1 MYHNYIE
8 GKLME
13 IVYLLT
19 NKSKLSG
26 KRFYIGSKSSCK
38 IIKINGVK
46 TMVDI
51 NSGKPYYSSST
62 SFEFKDDIKSGN
74 VFEVEILQKV
84 PMKDRKRLVEIENQ
98 WIIEKNAVGSD
109 EYYNLGY
116 ALLNCRDQGKLANK
130 YGETVGDL
138 AKNNS
143 SASKR
148 DNTAKQVGFNNF
160 GELCFYAYNEYLKSK
175 NWSDVARGFNRHKGF
190 IRMML
195 GPFDMDKA
203 TLDLKTVNVEKIRE
217 LLSQNCSLSKACE
230 ILNVELPAGRVALG
244 EYIKDRNYSVAFNQG
259 KTKKELELEI
269 TREILD
275 GKGFHE
281 VAALTG
287 VTVTSVKR
295 YFFRCIRSNFK
306 SSDLKN

>member
-1 MYHNYIE
+1 
-8 GKLME
+8 ME
-13 IVYLLT
+13 IIYLLT
-19 NKSKLSG
+19 NKSKTSG

-38 IIKINGVK
+38 IVTIDGIK

-62 SFEFKDDIKSGN
+62 SFEFKDDIKAGN
-74 VFEVEILQKV
+74 IFEVKILQKV
-84 PMKDRKRLVEIENQ
+84 PMKDRKRLVEIENT
-98 WIIEKNAVGSD
+98 WIIKENAVSSD

-143 SASKR
+143 STSKR
-148 DNTAKQVGFNNF
+148 DNTAKDVGFSNF
-160 GELCFYAYNEYLKSK
+160 GELCFYAYSEYLKSK
-175 NWSDVARGFNRHKGF
+175 NYADVARGFNRHKGF

-195 GPFDMDKA
+195 GPFDMEKA
-203 TLDLKTVNVEKIRE
+203 VNDVKTVDVEKIRE
-217 LLSQNCSLSKACE
+217 LLSQNCSLVKACE

-244 EYIKDRNYSVAFNQG
+244 DYIKDRNYTVAFNQG

-269 TREILD
+269 TREVLD
-275 GKGFHE
+275 GKGFQE

-287 VTVTSVKR
+287 VTLESVKR
-295 YFFRCIRSNFK
+295 YFFRCIRSNIK